1 MTDNHTSGESENQP
15 LLSAIDAVMAPLAQ
29 LCVACGV
36 RVQSVEAIL
45 RRQYVQAAW
54 QAHVASGTTP
64 NTSRISATTGL
75 TRREV
80 SRHLQTDTGHTEVR
94 PSPVT
99 QVFSRWLTD
108 PTLRDA
114 DQNPISLPRQGAA
127 PSFESMAHAATQ
139 DVHPRTL
146 LDELI
151 RLNLVSMDS
160 ETDVVTLRADAFVPR
175 GDWSRMV
182 DFLGQNVGDHFRA
195 ATANVLNGGQQHLEQ
210 SIHADELSEASMVQ
224 VRQMVSQEWKR
235 LQDTLVPAIIALIE
249 QDRLA
254 QRPMDQQVRIGFFT
268 WSPPLQ
274 PPTFTPNKGTPN
286 DPQ

>member
-1 MTDNHTSGESENQP
+1 MNDNPISRESDYQS
-15 LLSAIDAVMAPLAQ
+15 LLTAIEAVMAPLAQ
-29 LCVACGV
+29 LCVARGV
-36 RVQSVEAIL
+36 RIQSVEALL
-45 RRQYVQAAW
+45 RRQYVQAAR
-54 QAHVASGTTP
+54 HTHLASGTAP

-80 SRHLQTDTGHTEVR
+80 SRHLQTDTGLVEVR

-114 DQNPISLPRQGAA
+114 HQNPISLPRQGAA
-127 PSFESMAHAATQ
+127 PSFESMAHAVTQ

-146 LDELI
+146 LDELV
-151 RLNLVSMDS
+151 RLNLVSVDT
-160 ETDVVTLRADAFVPR
+160 ETDVVTLRSDAFVPR
-175 GDWSRMV
+175 GDGARMM

-195 ATANVLNGGQQHLEQ
+195 ATANVLNSGQQHFEQ
-210 SIHADELSEASMVQ
+210 SIHADELSEASMDQ
-224 VRQMVSQEWKR
+224 VRQMISQEWKR
-235 LQDTLVPAIIALIE
+235 LHDTLVPAITALIE
-249 QDRLA
+249 QDREA

-268 WSPPLQ
+268 WSQPFHALPFTPLQ
-274 PPTFTPNKGTPN
+274 GTPN